1 MEISNANDHRGTHHC
16 NCDCNA
22 DGAAEMRRKRRIRL
36 CLLAFLLCAAFA
48 GRGQEPITIVGQVTD
63 RAGLPLPGA
72 TVIPQDFTRGA
83 VLTDEEGRYAL
94 SLPGKLRWVVRY
106 SFVGYKTEE
115 QIFNDLEWGETR
127 TANIRL
133 TAGVALS
140 TSEVVA
146 DGERT
151 APIQRIDPKIASRIP
166 SPRGTIED
174 ALMQA
179 PVNFTS
185 ELSSAY
191 NVRGGSFDE
200 NLVYVNDI
208 EVYRPFLVRAGQQ
221 EGLSFPNPD
230 MVESIDFSAGGF
242 EARYGDKM
250 SSVLDIQYRK
260 PREAATRMTAS
271 MLGLNLQQDAVA
283 GAWTFNTG
291 FRYRDNAYV
300 LGSLDEGGE
309 YQPRYIDLQSFV
321 TWDPDG
327 YGPWELEWLGMF
339 GANDYRFTPQ
349 TRQTEVGNI
358 NEALRLTI
366 YFDGAEDTRFRT
378 GFGSMAIN
386 RTTETTRWRLI
397 TSMFRTSEQES
408 FDILGAYYL
417 DELDR
422 DLGSDDLGEA
432 LVNRGVGAFL
442 NHARNALDAE
452 VLSLALKGTASLGGD
467 QIHLAWGLKAQQ
479 ERIDDR
485 LSEWE
490 YVDSAGYS
498 TPHPLDSVGYP
509 TADDRPAQTIE
520 LNDVVRA
527 ENSIASRRAQGFLQ
541 STWSRET
548 RTGAAWK
555 ANVGLRGHWWSFN
568 NELVGGPRGHIS
580 YTPAGAD
587 TAQTSTVF
595 KLSGGLY
602 WQPPFYREMRGL
614 DGQVN
619 PDIRAQR
626 AVHAV
631 LGMDRQLEMRG
642 RPFKLVTELYYK
654 DLASLIPYE
663 VENVRQRYY
672 ATNNASGYATGV
684 DFMLNGEFI
693 EGIQSWLRMSVMSTA
708 EDLED
713 DSYYNFFNDEG
724 ALIVPGFTLNDS
736 PVDSALVEPGFI
748 PRPTDQRFNLSLL
761 FQDEMPGND
770 AYKVLL
776 SLYFGTGLPYGPPSF
791 ERYLDVLRTPLY
803 RRVDIGFSRDLF
815 TKQPEANATRSGFV
829 ALEIFNL
836 LGIRNTINH
845 TWIEDV
851 NGRMYAIP
859 NYLTNRR
866 INVKVGLSF

>member
-1 MEISNANDHRGTHHC
+1 MMSKQLIGWMTLVVCWAVTCSTSSWAQSSIHIS
-16 NCDCNA
+16 
-22 DGAAEMRRKRRIRL
+22 
-36 CLLAFLLCAAFA
+36 
-48 GRGQEPITIVGQVTD
+48 GRVTD
-63 RAGLPLPGA
+63 IAGVGLPGA
-72 TVIPQDFTRGA
+72 TVIPMNFNRGA
-83 VLTDEEGRYAL
+83 VLTDAQGRYHL
-94 SLPGKLRWVVRY
+94 ELPPENRWVVRY
-106 SFVGYKTEE
+106 SFVGYEAVENLFDGLQDGDSLVK
-115 QIFNDLEWGETR
+115 
-127 TANIRL
+127 NIRL
-133 TAGVALS
+133 RAGVALG

-146 DGERT
+146 EGERT
-151 APIQRIDPKIASRIP
+151 SPIQRINPKIANRIP

-174 ALMQA
+174 ALLQA

-208 EVYRPFLVRAGQQ
+208 QVYRPFLVRAGQQ

-230 MVESIDFSAGGF
+230 MVESIEFSAGGF
-242 EARYGDKM
+242 ESKYGDKM

-260 PREAATRMTAS
+260 PRENRTRMTAS
-271 MLGLNLQQDAVA
+271 LLGLNLQQDAVA
-283 GAWTFNTG
+283 ENWTFNTG
-291 FRYRDNAYV
+291 FRYRNNAYV

-309 YQPRYIDLQSFV
+309 YQPRYVDLQSFV

-327 YGPWELEWLGMF
+327 FGPWEVEWLGMF
-339 GANDYRFTPQ
+339 GANDYRFIPQ

-366 YFDGAEDTRFRT
+366 YFDGAEETKFRT

-386 RTTETTRWRLI
+386 RTTESTRLRFI
-397 TSMFRTSEQES
+397 ASAFRTSEQES
-408 FDILGAYYL
+408 YDVLGAYLL

-422 DLGSDDLGEA
+422 DLGSDELGEA

-452 VLSLALKGTASLGGD
+452 VLSAAIKGSSSIAADQFFLEYGLKG
-467 QIHLAWGLKAQQ
+467 QQ
-479 ERIDDR
+479 ERIHDR

-490 YVDSAGYS
+490 YVDSAGFS
-498 TPHPLDSVGYP
+498 TPHPLDAVGYSGP
-509 TADDRPAQTIE
+509 ANRPFQTIE

-527 ENSIASRRAQGFLQ
+527 DNDVNSTRIQGYFQ
-541 STWSRET
+541 GTWRHQQKN
-548 RTGAAWK
+548 GALWK
-555 ANVGLRGHWWSFN
+555 THLGYRGHWWSFN
-568 NELVGGPRGHIS
+568 DQYVGGPRGHIS
-580 YTPAGAD
+580 LVPAGSD
-587 TAQTSTVF
+587 TSKTSTVW
-595 KLSGGLY
+595 KLSGGVY

-614 DGQVN
+614 TGIIN
-619 PDIRAQR
+619 PEIEAQK

-631 LGMDRQLEMRG
+631 LGLDRQLEMRG
-642 RPFKLVTELYYK
+642 RPFRMVAELYYK
-654 DLASLIPYE
+654 DLTSLIPYE

-672 ATNNASGYATGV
+672 ATNNANGYATGL

-708 EDLED
+708 EDLVD
-713 DSYYNFFNDEG
+713 DQYQEYYNSDG
-724 ALIVPGFTLNDS
+724 ALIVPGFTLNDVA
-736 PVDSALVEPGFI
+736 VDSTEIQPGFI

-776 SLYFGTGLPYGPPSF
+776 SMYFGTGLPFGPPSF
-791 ERYLDVLRTPLY
+791 ERYLDVLRTPFY
-803 RRVDIGFSRDLF
+803 RRVDIGFSRELF
-815 TKQPEANATRSGFV
+815 TKEDNGDAGKTGFV
-829 ALEIFNL
+829 ALEVFNL

-845 TWIEDV
+845 TWIEDI

-859 NYLTNRR
+859 NYLTDRR
-866 INVKVGLSF
+866 INLKVGIQF

>member
-1 MEISNANDHRGTHHC
+1 MTKHP
-16 NCDCNA
+16 
-22 DGAAEMRRKRRIRL
+22 
-36 CLLAFLLCAAFA
+36 AFLGSLLLLCWCFA
-48 GRGQEPITIVGQVTD
+48 GTAAAQSTGVISGRVTD
-63 RAGLPLPGA
+63 RAGMPLPGA
-72 TVIPQDFTRGA
+72 TVLPVDFNKGA
-83 VLTDEEGRYAL
+83 VLTDENGEYL
-94 SLPGKLRWVVRY
+94 LELPPVKRWVVRF
-106 SFVGYKTEE
+106 SFVGYETEE
-115 QIFNDLEWGETR
+115 RVFDDFEAGSAR
-127 TANIRL
+127 VANVRL
-133 TAGVALS
+133 IAGVALG

-146 DGERT
+146 QGDRS
-151 APIQRIDPKIASRIP
+151 APIRRIDPKIASRIP

-230 MVESIDFSAGGF
+230 MVESINFSAGGF

-260 PREAATRMTAS
+260 PQEARTRLTAS
-271 MLGLNLQQDAVA
+271 LLGVNLQQDAVA

-309 YQPRYIDLQSFV
+309 YQPRYVDFQSFV

-327 YGPWELEWLGMF
+327 YGPWEVEFLGMF
-339 GANDYRFTPQ
+339 GANDYRFIPQ

-386 RTTETTRWRLI
+386 RTTESTRWRLI
-397 TSMFRTSEQES
+397 TSAFRTSEQES
-408 FDILGAYYL
+408 FDILGAYKL

-452 VLSLALKGTASLGGD
+452 VLSAALKGSASLSAD
-467 QIHLAWGLKAQQ
+467 QIHLRWGLKAQQ
-479 ERIDDR
+479 EHIFDR

-498 TPHPLDSVGYP
+498 TPHPADAVGYP
-509 TADDRPAQTIE
+509 TPADRPFQTIE
-520 LNDVVRA
+520 LNDIVRA
-527 ENSIASRRAQGFLQ
+527 ENDVTSFRGQGFFQ
-541 STWSRET
+541 ATWNRET
-548 RTGAAWK
+548 ASGGSLQ
-555 ANVGLRGHWWSFN
+555 ANLGYRGHWWSFN
-568 NELVGGPRGHIS
+568 EQYVGGPRGHLS
-580 YTPAGAD
+580 FTPAGAD
-587 TAQTSTVF
+587 TSATSTVW
-595 KLSGGLY
+595 KLSGGVY

-614 DGQVN
+614 TGAVN
-619 PDIRAQR
+619 PNIEAQK

-631 LGMDRQLEMRG
+631 FGMDRQLEMRG
-642 RPFKLVTELYYK
+642 RPFKMVAEVYYK

-672 ATNNASGYATGV
+672 ATNNASGYATGL

-693 EGIQSWLRMSVMSTA
+693 EGVQSWLRMSVMSTA

-713 DSYYNFFNDEG
+713 DSYYEFYNDEG
-724 ALIVPGFTLNDS
+724 ALIVPGFTLNNVA
-736 PVDSALVEPGFI
+736 VDSSLVEPGFI

-803 RRVDIGFSRDLF
+803 RRVDIGFSRELF
-815 TKQPEANATRSGFV
+815 TGDDEMRQQERSGFV
-829 ALEIFNL
+829 SLEVFNL

-866 INVKVGLSF
+866 INLKVGLKF